1 MPVWKKPATG
11 AAFALWL
18 ALTTVAE
25 AGAGNTASFC
35 DQNFSLQFPSSWE
48 REQEPGAPQ
57 ILRAKAPGG
66 EANLI
71 VIADKS
77 AGNVSSEEFAA
88 VNLQALRHVFGQNLK
103 LETDEAVA
111 LKNGHGHLLVIGQ
124 ELPGQDNNPLKIK
137 QYMMLFVAHGTG
149 YAVTCTA
156 PEDSYKSMEKT
167 FQSIGQS
174 VLITAG
180 DTAPADRHANSIL
193 DSKTKSE
200 PEK

>member
-11 AAFALWL
+11 AVL
-18 ALTTVAE
+18 ALCLALGTA
-25 AGAGNTASFC
+25 ASAAPDGKASFS
-35 DQNFSLQFPSSWE
+35 DHNFSLQFPSTWV
-48 REQEPGAPQ
+48 REPEPSAPQ
-57 ILRAKAPGG
+57 ILRAQAPGG
-66 EANLI
+66 QANLI

-77 AGNVSSEEFAA
+77 AGAASTEEFAA
-88 VNLQALRHVFGQNLK
+88 TNLQALRHVFGEKLK
-103 LETDEAVA
+103 LESDEAVA
-111 LKNGHGHLLVIGQ
+111 LKNGEGHVLVLAQ
-124 ELPGQDNNPLKIK
+124 ELLAADSAPLKIR

-156 PEDSYKSMEKT
+156 REDFYKRLEKT

-180 DTAPADRHANSIL
+180 DTAAADRRANAVL
-193 DSKTKSE
+193 ESKTSSE